1 MNDSTY
7 VMDELWG
14 FVLEELR
21 VDCAEA
27 FEIVMV
33 SRGVNNT
40 KNNYSEEIEE
50 KRQKVEELE
59 YLIESI
65 ICALWLQITPYE
77 HEEFEQIKELF
88 LNTLDRYYIISTTER
103 IKNENELLQD
113 KNEIELKKSIRAV
126 LRQYPMLA
134 YTKRMQKFILENDY

>member
-50 KRQKVEELE
+50 KV
-59 YLIESI
+59 
-65 ICALWLQITPYE
+65 
-77 HEEFEQIKELF
+77 F
-88 LNTLDRYYIISTTER
+88 
-103 IKNENELLQD
+103 
-113 KNEIELKKSIRAV
+113 V
-126 LRQYPMLA
+126 
-134 YTKRMQKFILENDY
+134 